1 MERVLEKVVVLI
13 AESFAWKY
21 SSKATNC
28 RPIKKKK
35 VLDLNLGK
43 KLTTEH
49 ESQMTTKPRNT
60 SKLFPLQEHFYH
72 KKRDLP
78 NKTFLKNY
86 FSVIPKNLYRDVH
99 QQNSFFINYFARFSK
114 CVESGFESI
123 KNFLIENNPMWCLY

>member
-49 ESQMTTKPRNT
+49 ESQMTTMTRNT

-78 NKTFLKNY
+78 NKTFLKTIL
-86 FSVIPKNLYRDVH
+86 V
-99 QQNSFFINYFARFSK
+99 
-114 CVESGFESI
+114 
-123 KNFLIENNPMWCLY
+123 